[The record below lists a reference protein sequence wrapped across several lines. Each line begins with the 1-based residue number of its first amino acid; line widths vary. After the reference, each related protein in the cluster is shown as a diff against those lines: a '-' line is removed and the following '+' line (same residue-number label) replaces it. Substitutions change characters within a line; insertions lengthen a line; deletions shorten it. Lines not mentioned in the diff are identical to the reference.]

1 MRGSP
6 ITRPEFE
13 ARIQTLDQSI
23 ERGFDRVV
31 DRLDSLNG
39 RVRENEIEIATQA
52 ERVATLRGTVA
63 RWGGVIA
70 AIVSSATA
78 AVFNVVNKGG

>member
-1 MRGSP
+1 MSGSP

-31 DRLDSLNG
+31 DRLDALNG

-52 ERVATLRGTVA
+52 ERVATLRGTGA

-78 AVFNVVNKGG
+78 SIFQVVKGG